1 MGRDY
6 LWHLVCLDKVLLMA
20 STVGGQFRRVVLSH
34 LCFEGKAWSRR
45 DSLHF
50 QKKKKSQSGKEMNRE
65 MRKQSSRRQQND
77 RACHIFF
84 FFCLFVHKEDL
95 SIQNQNC
102 FAQEESW
109 EGLNTPL
116 VSASV
121 QIFLQLALQKYQEK
135 KFTFYTAF
143 PLRSTD
149 K

>member
-1 MGRDY
+1 MTG
-6 LWHLVCLDKVLLMA
+6 LV
-20 STVGGQFRRVVLSH
+20 TF
-34 LCFEGKAWSRR
+34 
-45 DSLHF
+45 
-50 QKKKKSQSGKEMNRE
+50 
-65 MRKQSSRRQQND
+65 
-77 RACHIFF
+77 FF